1 MDPNMFTDRLANAAG
16 APAGKGALKSEPLMG
31 TLVKQFGGVA
41 KATEVLKQT
50 ILPAFAKSVGTTD
63 IAALRLVSMSD
74 RVAVRR
80 NEETK
85 WLNFLESKD
94 SQPAITDYQYRIKE
108 RDIVTDVAPVVNV
121 DGGAFPFIQ
130 SVYNQRYNTLTAV
143 GNYLKVSFMA
153 SSIAE
158 QQADVN
164 VLEEQIDDE
173 IVRIRRTFSTLLMSS
188 TETVSEVSTQT
199 PQMGGFLTRSTMNPL
214 NAGGSNL
221 SNTLLQTAVNTIG
234 TQLGFTGHQY
244 MLWCTPGQ
252 LPIVRDL
259 MINRFP
265 GQTSTAFYDQ
275 LSMGLR
281 NMIKSYNVPVQVVWE
296 AYPGGFIPIVFDQQ
310 MAANTALL
318 FATEYPRVARFKL
331 DGQVGPYVLA
341 RPEQTLY
348 EVVACFD
355 IKTLDDPMQISRV
368 KITNLAS

>member
-1 MDPNMFTDRLANAAG
+1 MFTDRLANAAG

-244 MLWCTPGQ
+244 MLYIYRCIYLVYTY
-252 LPIVRDL
+252 LH
-259 MINRFP
+259 
-265 GQTSTAFYDQ
+265 
-275 LSMGLR
+275 
-281 NMIKSYNVPVQVVWE
+281 
-296 AYPGGFIPIVFDQQ
+296 
-310 MAANTALL
+310 
-318 FATEYPRVARFKL
+318 
-331 DGQVGPYVLA
+331 
-341 RPEQTLY
+341 
-348 EVVACFD
+348 
-355 IKTLDDPMQISRV
+355 
-368 KITNLAS
+368 IT